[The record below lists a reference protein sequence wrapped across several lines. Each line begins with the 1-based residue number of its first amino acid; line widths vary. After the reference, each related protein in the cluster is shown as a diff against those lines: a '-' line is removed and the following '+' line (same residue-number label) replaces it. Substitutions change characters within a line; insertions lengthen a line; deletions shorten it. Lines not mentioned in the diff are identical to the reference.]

1 MKDTNTENDL
11 SALIGSRICHDL
23 VSPLGAIGNGVEL
36 LSMSGVG
43 LASEMA
49 LIAESVEC
57 ANARIRFFR
66 VAFGAAAAGA
76 EISQN
81 EVQSILRDTYKGSRT
96 RLNWTASGDL
106 PRTEVKLVFLLVQC
120 LESTLPWG
128 GQISVRHSGRDW
140 QLEGRGEKL
149 KVDRDLWGLIDDPTA
164 ATEVVAAVVH
174 FALVNGAARAA
185 GRHIASFLSETR
197 VTISF

>member
-36 LSMSGVG
+36 LSMSGIG

-66 VAFGAAAAGA
+66 IAFGAAAAGA
-76 EISQN
+76 EICPN
-81 EVQSILRDTYKGSRT
+81 EVQSILRDTYKGSRI
-96 RLNWTASGDL
+96 RVNWTTRGELLRA
-106 PRTEVKLVFLLVQC
+106 EVKLVFLLVQC

-128 GQISVRHSGRDW
+128 GQISVRYSGRDW
-140 QLEGRGEKL
+140 QLEARGEKL
-149 KVDRDLWGLIDDPTA
+149 KVDRELWCLIDDPTA

-174 FALVNGAARAA
+174 FALVNEAARAT
-185 GRHIASFLSETR
+185 GRHVASFLSETR
-197 VTISF
+197 VSVSF